1 MTIPDITILHDQPI
15 RTWFNCGG
23 VAHRLA
29 RPVNVQ
35 EVVRC
40 VEVDAQLRVLGDGAN
55 LLVADG
61 GVRELVVV
69 LEGGEFGRVEI
80 DRERGVVSA
89 GAGVKLPGL
98 IHEGIKAGLCGLENL
113 GGIPASIGGAVVMN
127 AGGAFGQ
134 IGDYVLAVE
143 GVTRRGEC
151 VVVPREEIRFDY
163 RHADFGGHAGLIVTR
178 VDLGLVKG
186 DSAAARAKLLEVM
199 AYKKRTQPMAAYSA
213 GCTFK
218 NPVLGADVAGVGV
231 AGSRVSAGMLIDK
244 AGCKGVRVGGAE
256 VSVQHGNFFVT
267 HPGCTA
273 GDILGLMGLVAR
285 RVREEFGVELAAE
298 VAVWGVYD

>member
-1 MTIPDITILHDQPI
+1 
-15 RTWFNCGG
+15 
-23 VAHRLA
+23 
-29 RPVNVQ
+29 VQ

-80 DRERGVVSA
+80 DRERG
-89 GAGVKLPGL
+89 
-98 IHEGIKAGLCGLENL
+98 LCGLENL

-134 IGDYVLAVE
+134 IGDYVLAVQ

-285 RVREEFGVELAAE
+285 RVREEFGVVLSAE